1 MGGLLTR
8 AEKVALVEQLTDQLQ
23 RAQAVVLADFRG
35 LDVAATNELRS
46 RLRKQG
52 VEYRVIKNTLI
63 RRAAAQAGIEGL
75 DSLLEG
81 PTALAFGYD
90 DPVVPARELARFSK
104 DFNQLRIKGG
114 ILQGRV
120 IDTKEIQRLA
130 ELPSRDEL
138 LAKVVGGVQA
148 PLYGL
153 VGVLA
158 ATLRSFVYAVDALRR
173 QREAEA

>member
-1 MGGLLTR
+1 LLTR
-8 AEKVALVEQLTDQLQ
+8 AEKVALVEQLTEKLQ
-23 RAQAVVLADFRG
+23 RAQAVVLTDFRG
-35 LDVAATNELRS
+35 LDVAATNELRA
-46 RLRKQG
+46 RLRKEG
-52 VEYRVIKNTLI
+52 VEYRVVKNTLI

-90 DPVVPARELARFSK
+90 DPVVPARELARFAK
-104 DFNQLRIKGG
+104 DFNQLQIKGG

-153 VGVLA
+153 VGVLT

>member
-1 MGGLLTR
+1 MLTR
-8 AEKVALVEQLTDQLQ
+8 AEKVALVEQLTEKLQ
-23 RAQAVVLADFRG
+23 RAQAVVLTDFRG
-35 LDVAATNELRS
+35 LDVAATNELRA
-46 RLRKQG
+46 RLRKEG
-52 VEYRVIKNTLI
+52 VEYRVVKNTLI

-90 DPVVPARELARFSK
+90 DPVVPARELARFAK
-104 DFNQLRIKGG
+104 DFNQLQIKGG

-153 VGVLA
+153 VGVLT